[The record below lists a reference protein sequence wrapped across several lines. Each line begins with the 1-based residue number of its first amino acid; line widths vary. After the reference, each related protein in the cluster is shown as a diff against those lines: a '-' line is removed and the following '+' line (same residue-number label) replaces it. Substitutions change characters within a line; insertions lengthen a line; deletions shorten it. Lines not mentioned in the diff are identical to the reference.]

1 MTCEAMIKTLLKNT
15 WPAFLFLLL
24 ASPLMA
30 GPMSQSQLP
39 MSQPNF
45 QGYVPENRNRDERE
59 DDPEIIRLMIHP
71 TLAWVADKLL
81 DEYQT
86 RNPDS
91 RFRIHQG
98 SQNDL
103 LDLIEDNY
111 TFDLL
116 LDAEI
121 ADGMEMVKQGWAVE
135 TRVLALGRVALWAPL
150 ETVRSINVLS
160 LRNDKIG
167 LHHESSPYHR
177 AGKEILERHQL
188 LEEYRSRL
196 EAIPL
201 GTSLYQKVN
210 DREIPAAF
218 IEYHR
223 IVQAGIQRRREVL
236 KMPADHHGSITHSA
250 TLMREGADR
259 ERVMDFWEY
268 LFSDTAQKILKDAGF
283 D

>member
-1 MTCEAMIKTLLKNT
+1 MIKTLLKT
-15 WPAFLFLLL
+15 LWPFFLL
-24 ASPLMA
+24 ASTVSLALA
-30 GPMSQSQLP
+30 GPMSQSELP

-45 QGYVPENRNRDERE
+45 QGFVPENRNRDERE
-59 DDPEIIRLMIHP
+59 EDPNLVRLMIHP
-71 TLAWVADKLL
+71 TLTEVADKLL
-81 DEYQT
+81 DEYQAQ
-86 RNPDS
+86 NPDS

-121 ADGMEMVKQGWAVE
+121 AEGMEMVEQGRAVE

-160 LRNDKIG
+160 LRDDKIG

-177 AGKEILERHQL
+177 AGKEILERHEL
-188 LEEYRSRL
+188 LEDYRSRL
-196 EAIPL
+196 EPVPL
-201 GTSLYQKVN
+201 GQSLYEQVN

-259 ERVMDFWEY
+259 DRVMNFWEY
-268 LFSDTAQKILKDAGF
+268 LFSDSAQKILEDAGF

>member
-1 MTCEAMIKTLLKNT
+1 MIKTLLKT
-15 WPAFLFLLL
+15 LWPFFLL
-24 ASPLMA
+24 ASTASLALA
-30 GPMSQSQLP
+30 GPMSQSELP

-45 QGYVPENRNRDERE
+45 QGFVPENRNRDERE
-59 DDPEIIRLMIHP
+59 EDPNLVRLMIHP
-71 TLAWVADKLL
+71 TLTEVADKLL
-81 DEYQT
+81 DEYQAQ
-86 RNPDS
+86 NPDS

-121 ADGMEMVKQGWAVE
+121 AEGMEMVEQGRAVE

-160 LRNDKIG
+160 LRDDKIG

-177 AGKEILERHQL
+177 AGKEILERHEL
-188 LEEYRSRL
+188 LEDYRSRL
-196 EAIPL
+196 EAVPL

-259 ERVMDFWEY
+259 DRVMNFWEY
-268 LFSDTAQKILKDAGF
+268 LFSDSAQKILEDAGF